1 MMLVGTLG
9 AAGVRILRYGLV
21 FLLVM
26 WGAAKFTA
34 FEAVAILPL
43 VEHSPFLAW
52 LYPIFG
58 TRGTSALFG
67 VFEVTVG
74 LLIATRRWLPR
85 VSGYASL
92 AAAGMFVITLS
103 FLFTTPGVLEPT
115 NPSGGFLMK
124 DIELLGAALVTFAE
138 ALLSAR
144 EPQEHVNAMRFV
156 GTPRGIPEHAR

>member
-1 MMLVGTLG
+1 MTVNAIGN
-9 AAGVRILRYGLV
+9 AGVRVLRYGLV
-21 FLLVM
+21 FMLVM

-34 FEAVAILPL
+34 FEAVAIIPL
-43 VEHSPFLAW
+43 IEHSPLLGW

-67 VFEVTVG
+67 VFEITAGV
-74 LLIATRRWLPR
+74 LIATRRWLPR

-115 NPSGGFLMK
+115 NPFGGFLMK
-124 DIELLGAALVTFAE
+124 DIELLGGALFTCAE
-138 ALLSAR
+138 ALLSAE
-144 EPQEHVNAMRFV
+144 EPQERVNPMRY
-156 GTPRGIPEHAR
+156 GRTIPGMPEHAR

>member
-1 MMLVGTLG
+1 MRIETFGVT
-9 AAGVRILRYGLV
+9 GVRILRYGLV
-21 FLLVM
+21 FLLVI

-58 TRGTSALFG
+58 SRGTSALFG
-67 VFEVTVG
+67 VFEVTAG
-74 LLIATRRWLPR
+74 ALIATRRWLPR
-85 VSGYASL
+85 VSAYASL

-115 NPSGGFLMK
+115 NPFGGFLMK
-124 DIELLGAALVTFAE
+124 DIELLGAALFTFAE

-144 EPQEHVNAMRFV
+144 H
-156 GTPRGIPEHAR
+156 PRERIAAPAYIGMTQGIQQHAR